1 MATTKPKVP
10 TVGPLATPEGRLSFP
25 HLTAP
30 ETGGQFPSNKYV
42 GTLLMPKTSDLTAMK
57 DAVLKA
63 AQQMWPNLNITSLGQ
78 VRTPFRDGDER
89 KQQPGMEGCFYIKCK
104 SAYKPAIFGP
114 DRKEYIGPIKAGDF
128 VRFSVV
134 AFPFKQNL
142 DREVATALK
151 QAGKL
156 IVDGVNERGE
166 QVFWR
171 PAVTFMLDSVQFRRE
186 GPALGGGGNAAVFD
200 DGDAPGAAA
209 GNDIFG

>member
-1 MATTKPKVP
+1 MATAKPKTP

-30 ETGGQFPSNKYV
+30 ETTGQFPSGKFV
-42 GTLLMPKTSDLTAMK
+42 ATLLIPKTADLTAMK
-57 DAVLKA
+57 AAILTA

-89 KQQPGMEGCFYIKCK
+89 KQQPGMENHYYIKCK
-104 SAYKPAIFGP
+104 STFKPAIYGL

-128 VRFSVV
+128 VRLSVV
-134 AFPFKQNL
+134 AFPFKNNL
-142 DREVATALK
+142 DREVAMALK

-156 IVDGVNERGE
+156 IVEGVDE
-166 QVFWR
+166 QGRQSYWR

-186 GPALGGGGNAAVFD
+186 GPAFGGGGSATVFD
-200 DGDAPGAAA
+200 DGDAPSAA
-209 GNDIFG
+209 GANDIFG